1 MKMRRKSGI
10 ALITILL
17 SGCTASSDSAV
28 HPASGTAALSSVAA
42 THDRD
47 IPGAD
52 NANDRRLAQIWK
64 ERSTKLADFPIGPGD
79 LLEVS
84 VPGIDQLQNRTARV
98 GGDGHIYLPLAG
110 DLPVAG
116 ETEGDIREQLNQRME
131 KYLYNPQ
138 TNIFVKSY
146 ASRQVAVMG
155 AVGHPGMY
163 VLNGPEDTVW
173 ALLERAGGIDDH
185 AAHEIVLTPGG
196 MGQQSMMVSR
206 EPQLAELR
214 GPDAEANIAL
224 NHPASDGR
232 VDQMGDTSHF
242 RPIDNFSPPARNA
255 ESVVINLVSGNDEA
269 RYGDLPVRPGDTIS
283 VPTAGSVTVVGWVYS
298 PKTIPITPGL
308 TVLGAVSAAGG
319 ALFAGNTK
327 TVKLIRQK
335 ADGQSE
341 TMIVN
346 LDEVQ
351 KHKAPNTPVEAND
364 IVDVP
369 YTAIRLPGYALYYA
383 MLGIVQYG
391 PMAAMSGS

>member
-1 MKMRRKSGI
+1 
-10 ALITILL
+10 
-17 SGCTASSDSAV
+17 
-28 HPASGTAALSSVAA
+28 
-42 THDRD
+42 
-47 IPGAD
+47 
-52 NANDRRLAQIWK
+52 
-64 ERSTKLADFPIGPGD
+64 
-79 LLEVS
+79 
-84 VPGIDQLQNRTARV
+84 
-98 GGDGHIYLPLAG
+98 
-110 DLPVAG
+110 
-116 ETEGDIREQLNQRME
+116 
-131 KYLYNPQ
+131 
-138 TNIFVKSY
+138 
-146 ASRQVAVMG
+146 
-155 AVGHPGMY
+155 
-163 VLNGPEDTVW
+163 
-173 ALLERAGGIDDH
+173 
-185 AAHEIVLTPGG
+185 
-196 MGQQSMMVSR
+196 
-206 EPQLAELR
+206 
-214 GPDAEANIAL
+214 
-224 NHPASDGR
+224 
-232 VDQMGDTSHF
+232 MGDTSHF